1 MLKRAIIILR
11 NFERVI
17 KLMKQIKISTEF
29 VTLGQFLKLANLIQ
43 TCGEAKFYLKEN
55 KVIVDGEEDNRRGRK
70 LYSGNIVKVENQT
83 FEIVKK

>member
-1 MLKRAIIILR
+1 MR

-43 TCGEAKFYLKEN
+43 TGGEAKFYLKEN
-55 KVIVDGEEDNRRGRK
+55 KVIVNGEEDNRRGRK
-70 LYSGNIVKVENQT
+70 LYSGNIVEVENQT
-83 FEIVKK
+83 FEIVEK

>member
-1 MLKRAIIILR
+1 
-11 NFERVI
+11 
-17 KLMKQIKISTEF
+17 MKQIKISTEF

-43 TCGEAKFYLKEN
+43 TGGEAKFYLKEN

-70 LYSGNIVKVENQT
+70 LYSGNIVEVENQI

>member
-43 TCGEAKFYLKEN
+43 TGGEAKFYLKEN

-70 LYSGNIVKVENQT
+70 LYSGNIVEVENQI

>member
-1 MLKRAIIILR
+1 MLKRAIITLR

-43 TCGEAKFYLKEN
+43 TGGEAKFYLKEN
-55 KVIVDGEEDNRRGRK
+55 KVIVNGEEDNRRGRK
-70 LYSGNIVKVENQT
+70 LYSRNIVEVENQT

>member
-43 TCGEAKFYLKEN
+43 TGGEAKFYLKEN

>member
-1 MLKRAIIILR
+1 
-11 NFERVI
+11 
-17 KLMKQIKISTEF
+17 MKQIKISTEF

-43 TCGEAKFYLKEN
+43 TGGEAKFYLKEN

-70 LYSGNIVKVENQT
+70 LYSGNIVEVKNQT

>member
-43 TCGEAKFYLKEN
+43 TGGEAKFYLKEN
-55 KVIVDGEEDNRRGRK
+55 KVIVNGEEDNRRGRK
-70 LYSGNIVKVENQT
+70 LYSGNIVEVENQT

>member
-1 MLKRAIIILR
+1 
-11 NFERVI
+11 
-17 KLMKQIKISTEF
+17 MKQIKISTEF

-43 TCGEAKFYLKEN
+43 TGGEAKFYLKEN

-70 LYSGNIVKVENQT
+70 LYSGNIVEVENQT

>member
-1 MLKRAIIILR
+1 MLKRAIMILR

-43 TCGEAKFYLKEN
+43 TGGEAKFYLKEN

-70 LYSGNIVKVENQT
+70 LYSGNIVEVENQT

>member
-43 TCGEAKFYLKEN
+43 TGGEAKFYLKEN

-70 LYSGNIVKVENQT
+70 LYSGNIVEVENQT